1 MTTAHTGNNQPLR
14 VGLIGTG
21 KIGRMHAGLLATQV
35 RGAVLACVADADP
48 AAATAV
54 GADMAVPAV
63 SPDSLLADPSVGAV
77 AICAATPAHVPLI
90 VAAAEAGK
98 AIFCEKPVS
107 LDLAEVDRAL
117 AAVAGAGV
125 PLMIGFNRRF
135 DPSHAAVREAVA
147 TGRAGATDLVRITS
161 RDPAPP
167 PLSYAATSGGLFL
180 DMTIHDFDMARF
192 VVGSEVNEVFAWCAV
207 KVEPDLAGLGD
218 IDTAVVSLRHDNGC
232 LTVIDN
238 CRRASY
244 GYDQRVEVLGSLGLA
259 ASENPLVTTSLW
271 RGPAGTELAPLPDF
285 YLDRY
290 HTSYLRQWDAFV
302 AAVTSGQAPPTTGD
316 DGRAALVLGLAAKLS
331 LAEARPV
338 GVAEVSVA

>member
-1 MTTAHTGNNQPLR
+1 MAMAHTGNNPPLK

-21 KIGRMHAGLLATQV
+21 KIGRMHAGLLASQV
-35 RGAVLACVADADP
+35 RGAELACVADADP
-48 AAATAV
+48 AAAAAV
-54 GADMAVPAV
+54 AADMAVPAV
-63 SPDSLLADPSVGAV
+63 SPDRLLADPSVRAV

-90 VAAAEAGK
+90 LAAADAGK

-117 AAVAGAGV
+117 AAVQSAGV
-125 PLMIGFNRRF
+125 ALMVGFNRRF
-135 DPSHAAVREAVA
+135 DPSHAAVRETVA

-167 PLSYAATSGGLFL
+167 SLSYAATSGGLFL

-192 VVGSEVNEVFAWCAV
+192 VVGSEVAEVFAWGAV
-207 KVEPDLAGLGD
+207 RVEPGLGALGD
-218 IDTAVVSLRHDNGC
+218 IDTAVISLKHVNGC

-238 CRRASY
+238 CRRAIY
-244 GYDQRVEVLGSLGLA
+244 GYDQRVEVLGQLGLA

-271 RGPAGTELAPLPDF
+271 RGPAGTELAPLPNF

-290 HTSYLRQWDAFV
+290 RTSYLRQWDAFV
-302 AAVTSGQAPPTTGD
+302 AAVSGGQVPPTTGE

-338 GVAEVSVA
+338 KVTEVNGR